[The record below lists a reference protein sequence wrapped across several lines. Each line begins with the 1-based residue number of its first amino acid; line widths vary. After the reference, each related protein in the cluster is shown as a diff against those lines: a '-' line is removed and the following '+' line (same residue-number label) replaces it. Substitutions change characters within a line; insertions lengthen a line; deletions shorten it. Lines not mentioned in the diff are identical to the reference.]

1 MKRTVEEILEMHQK
15 WLAGN
20 GGQRL
25 VWCKLSENER
35 TNLRGADLRGADL
48 YNADLRY
55 ADLRYADLINANLRN
70 ADLRYADLINAN
82 LRNADLY
89 NANLRYVNGLHINCP
104 EAGAFIAFKK
114 LRDGLIA
121 KLEIPEH
128 AKRSS
133 ATSRKCR
140 ASEVKVLEIFSI
152 DNHEEK
158 HEVGYSQYKS
168 DFKYEVGKS
177 VFPDSF
183 DEDRFNECSSGIH
196 FFITLQ
202 EAIDY

>member
-48 YNADLRY
+48 RGADLVYANLRGADFRGANLEGADLR
-55 ADLRYADLINANLRN
+55 DANL
-70 ADLRYADLINAN
+70 IGAN
-82 LRNADLY
+82 LVG
-89 NANLRYVNGLHINCP
+89 ANLEGVKGLYINCP
-104 EAGAFIAFKK
+104 EIGSFMAFKK
-114 LRDGLIA
+114 LGDGLIA
-121 KLEIPEH
+121 KLEIPEY

>member
-1 MKRTVEEILEMHQK
+1 MEDRIKEILEMHQK
-15 WLAGN
+15 WLDGN

-35 TNLRGADLRGADL
+35 TNLRGADLR
-48 YNADLRY
+48 
-55 ADLRYADLINANLRN
+55 NANLEGAN
-70 ADLRYADLINAN
+70 LEGAN
-82 LRNADLY
+82 LRGVKGLY
-89 NANLRYVNGLHINCP
+89 ISCP
-104 EAGAFIAFKK
+104 EVGAFIAFKQLYNNK
-114 LRDGLIA
+114 VA

-133 ATSRKCR
+133 ATGRKCR
-140 ASEVKVLEIFSI
+140 ASEAKVLEIFNI

-158 HEVGYSQYKS
+158 YDIGYSHHKS
-168 DFKYEVGKS
+168 DFKYEVGKF

-196 FFITLQ
+196 FFMTLQ